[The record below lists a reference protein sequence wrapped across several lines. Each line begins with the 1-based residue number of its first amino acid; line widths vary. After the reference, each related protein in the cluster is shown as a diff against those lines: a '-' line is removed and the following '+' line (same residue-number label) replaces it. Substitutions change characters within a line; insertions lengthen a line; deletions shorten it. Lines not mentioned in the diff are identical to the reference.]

1 MPKNQLFKI
10 VPDLQIIQAILEAFG
25 LDDIEDTRIFTKEH
39 MKDIDTVQKITDLK
53 DRLEEY
59 YIPCKSKKY
68 LSDLNEKKCITILRQ
83 FVKIHHYKCIGM
95 EKSIKG
101 DKTMTYRL
109 FYENEDY
116 LKSPMSKEKQ
126 EYVISFE

>member
-10 VPDLQIIQAILEAFG
+10 VPDLQIIQAILDAFG

-39 MKDIDTVQKITDLK
+39 MKDVDTVQKINELIPTLK
-53 DRLEEY
+53 EY

-68 LSDLNEKKCITILRQ
+68 LIDLNEKKCITILRQ

-101 DKTMTYRL
+101 DKCMIFRL
-109 FYENEDY
+109 FYSDEDY
-116 LKSPMSKEKQ
+116 LKSPMSKEKK

>member
-25 LDDIEDTRIFTKEH
+25 LDDIEDTRIFTKDH
-39 MKDIDTVQKITDLK
+39 MKDIDTVQKITELTDSLK
-53 DRLEEY
+53 DY

-95 EKSIKG
+95 EKSVKG
-101 DKTMTYRL
+101 KKMMTYRL
-109 FYENEDY
+109 IYSEEDY
-116 LKSPMSKEKQ
+116 LKSPQCKESQ
-126 EYVISFE
+126 EVVLTFE

>member
-1 MPKNQLFKI
+1 MTKNQLFKI
-10 VPDLQIIQAILEAFG
+10 VPDLQIIQDILDAFG

-39 MKDIDTVQKITDLK
+39 MKDVDTVQKIKDLK
-53 DRLEEY
+53 EKLEEY

-68 LSDLNEKKCITILRQ
+68 LTDLNEKKCITILRQ

-101 DKTMTYRL
+101 NKCMTYRL
-109 FYENEDY
+109 FYSKEDY
-116 LKSPMSKEKQ
+116 LKSPMSKEKK
-126 EYVISFE
+126 EYVLSFE

>member
-10 VPDLQIIQAILEAFG
+10 VPDLQIIQSILEAFG
-25 LDDIEDTRIFTKEH
+25 LDDIEDSRIFTKEH
-39 MKDIDTVQKITDLK
+39 MKDIDTVQKINELVPTLK
-53 DRLEEY
+53 EY

-68 LSDLNEKKCITILRQ
+68 LIDLNEKKCITILRQ
-83 FVKIHHYKCIGM
+83 FVKIHHYKCIGI

-101 DKTMTYRL
+101 NKCMTYRL
-109 FYENEDY
+109 FYSEEDY
-116 LKSPMSKEKQ
+116 LKSPMSKENK

>member
-39 MKDIDTVQKITDLK
+39 MKDIDTVQKISDLK
-53 DRLEEY
+53 ERLEEY

-68 LSDLNEKKCITILRQ
+68 LTDLNEKKCITILRQ

-101 DKTMTYRL
+101 NKKMTYRL
-109 FYENEDY
+109 FYSNKI
-116 LKSPMSKEKQ
+116 LKSPVKKNN
-126 EYVISFE
+126 ILSFE

>member
-39 MKDIDTVQKITDLK
+39 MKDIDTLQKITDLK

>member
-1 MPKNQLFKI
+1 MTKNQLFRN

-25 LDDIEDTRIFTKEH
+25 LDDIEDTRIFTKKH
-39 MKDIDTVQKITDLK
+39 MKEIDTVKKITELK
-53 DRLEEY
+53 ERLEEY

-68 LSDLNEKKCITILRQ
+68 LTDLNEKKFI
-83 FVKIHHYKCIGM
+83 KIHHYGCIGM
-95 EKSIKG
+95 EKSIEGNKC
-101 DKTMTYRL
+101 MTYRL
-109 FYENEDY
+109 LYSKEDY

>member
-53 DRLEEY
+53 DQLEEY

-68 LSDLNEKKCITILRQ
+68 LTELNEKKCITILRQ
-83 FVKIHHYKCIGM
+83 FIKIHHYKCIGM
-95 EKSIKG
+95 EKSVKG
-101 DKTMTYRL
+101 RKMMTYRL
-109 FYENEDY
+109 IYSEEDFI
-116 LKSPMSKEKQ
+116 KNPKSKETN
-126 EYVISFE
+126 EYILSFE

>member
-39 MKDIDTVQKITDLK
+39 MKDIDTVQKITELTDSLK
-53 DRLEEY
+53 DY

-101 DKTMTYRL
+101 NKCMTYRL
-109 FYENEDY
+109 FYATEDY
-116 LKSPMSKEKQ
+116 LQSPMSKEKQ
-126 EYVISFE
+126 EYVLSFE

>member
-10 VPDLQIIQAILEAFG
+10 VPDLQIIQAILESFG

-39 MKDIDTVQKITDLK
+39 MKDIDTVQKIDKLVPTLK
-53 DRLEEY
+53 EY

-68 LSDLNEKKCITILRQ
+68 LTDLNEKKCITILRQ
-83 FVKIHHYKCIGM
+83 FIKIHHYKCIGM

-101 DKTMTYRL
+101 NKCMTYRL
-109 FYENEDY
+109 LYSNEDY
-116 LKSPMSKEKQ
+116 LKSPQSKEKQ